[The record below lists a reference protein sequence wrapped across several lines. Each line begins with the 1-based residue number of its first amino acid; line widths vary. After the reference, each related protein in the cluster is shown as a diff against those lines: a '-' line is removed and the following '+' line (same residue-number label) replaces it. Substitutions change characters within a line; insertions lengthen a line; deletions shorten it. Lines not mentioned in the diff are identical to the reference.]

1 MNCVPPIETSIDDM
15 APTKVLADVWRNF
28 SRFPRSRAPTGFAE
42 GILGILEGGHS
53 VAGKKEEWMYET
65 TGMLLDDF
73 EFQR

>member
-1 MNCVPPIETSIDDM
+1 M
-15 APTKVLADVWRNF
+15 L
-28 SRFPRSRAPTGFAE
+28 SRAPTGFAE

-53 VAGKKEEWMYET
+53 VAGKKKEWRYET